1 MSKVTS
7 KLQVTVP
14 KAVAEQLGIKP
25 GDQIDWEIIGDQ
37 LRVSPHMKKS
47 QKKAG
52 ARNERLR
59 LFDQATRRQR
69 KRDLNIHPALIRAAS
84 SGRGWI
90 REDLYSRGKNRD
102 RSPNRVAVPE
112 NEK

>member
-1 MSKVTS
+1 MSKITS

-37 LRVSPHMKKS
+37 LRVSPHTKRSREKVS
-47 QKKAG
+47 H
-52 ARNERLR
+52 REERLR

-69 KRDLNIHPALIRAAS
+69 KRESSIDPALIHAAS
-84 SGRGWI
+84 SGRGWT
-90 REDLYSRGKNRD
+90 REELYSRGKNRD
-102 RSPNRVAVPE
+102 RSANRVAVLE
-112 NEK
+112 SKK